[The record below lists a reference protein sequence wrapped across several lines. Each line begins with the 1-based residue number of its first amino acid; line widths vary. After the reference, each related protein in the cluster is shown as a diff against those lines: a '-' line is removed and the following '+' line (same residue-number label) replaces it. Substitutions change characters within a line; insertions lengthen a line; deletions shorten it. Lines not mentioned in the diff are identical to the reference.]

1 MRWMNIS
8 LYYLI
13 AGHHAGLADWHP
25 SDIDH
30 GLSVRLARP
39 QAKAESPKRCKVWP
53 SVAPHMANQTWPRTA
68 RLHRRV
74 WVETQTTGLTVP
86 IRPTPMIT

>member
-1 MRWMNIS
+1 MRWINIS
-8 LYYLI
+8 LHYLI

-39 QAKAESPKRCKVWP
+39 QAKAEYAEALQGLAKRRAAHGEPDLAAHRPPSP
-53 SVAPHMANQTWPRTA
+53 A
-68 RLHRRV
+68 RV
-74 WVETQTTGLTVP
+74 G
-86 IRPTPMIT
+86 